1 MANGVL
7 IALIGLVA
15 ALIGGAIQAF
25 ATGKFEASKFEH
37 QAKWEL
43 YTSYFVT
50 LGELTFRIEED
61 EKYSDAMAA
70 MAQIRGRIG
79 IYGSPDVISAVG
91 NVFHFESLVG
101 QDAQDAMTVALEAMR
116 KDIGK
121 KDTLVTREMLK
132 QVMFGSRPSLR

>member
-1 MANGVL
+1 MTNGIL

-25 ATGKFEASKFEH
+25 ATGKFEASKFER
-37 QAKWEL
+37 QAKWDL

-50 LGELTFRIEED
+50 LGELTFRKTED

-79 IYGSPDVISAVG
+79 IYGSPDVILAVG
-91 NVFHFESLVG
+91 NVFRFESLRS
-101 QDAQDAMTVALEAMR
+101 QEAQDAMAAALEAMR
-116 KDIGK
+116 KDVGK
-121 KDTLVTREMLK
+121 KDTVITREMLK
-132 QVMFGSRPSLR
+132 QVMFGSRATLQ